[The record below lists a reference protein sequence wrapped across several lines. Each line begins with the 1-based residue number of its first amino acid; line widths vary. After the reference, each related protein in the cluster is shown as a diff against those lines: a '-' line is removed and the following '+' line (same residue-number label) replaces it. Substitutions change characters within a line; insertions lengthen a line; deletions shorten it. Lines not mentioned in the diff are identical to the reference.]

1 MAPRE
6 WTCQRTTNGVK
17 CGHKNLRKYKI
28 CRACEKR
35 RPALKRTK
43 AQAPVEPLE
52 RYIERQ
58 GGYYCVI
65 GRMLDKP
72 CGQGLKVDGTRI
84 VLHRDHDHA
93 TDTPRGLLCFR
104 HNQQLKA
111 GFDARTLRA
120 MADYLERYE

>member
-1 MAPRE
+1 MAPRT
-6 WTCQRTTNGVK
+6 WTCQRQTAGVR
-17 CGHKNLRKYKI
+17 CGHVNERKYKI

-35 RPALKRTK
+35 RPASKRTK
-43 AQAPVEPLE
+43 AQAPVDSYEW
-52 RYIERQ
+52 YVERQ
-58 GGYYCVI
+58 GGEYCVI

-72 CGQGLKVDGTRI
+72 CGKGPQASGRRFA
-84 VLHRDHDHA
+84 RDHDHG